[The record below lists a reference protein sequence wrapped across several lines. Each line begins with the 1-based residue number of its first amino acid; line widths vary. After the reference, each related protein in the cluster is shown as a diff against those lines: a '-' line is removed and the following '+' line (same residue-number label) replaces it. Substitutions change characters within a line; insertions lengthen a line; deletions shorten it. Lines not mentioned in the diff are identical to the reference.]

1 MKIFIDG
8 SFYKGTGIGRY
19 YSNLLKLVA
28 DKTDWEIYTTVPILF
43 KKDWLSEFGKYC
55 NVRPVFTKHGRFN
68 LKSLYQTGKVVREL
82 EKNGC
87 KVFWFPH
94 VNLPFYVPKNTIVTV
109 HDLCPLTAWWERNVL
124 TKYLFLLFLKKSTEK
139 SKLIVVPSKATR
151 DELLKKFPQSKEKV
165 KVIYNFLSPEF
176 VHKCSQKTEPII
188 KEDYILFVG
197 NRKKH
202 KNLRNLI
209 LAYSLIKDEIN
220 CKLVIA
226 GGKDKGKKVDEIDR
240 LIEEKGLSDYVIQI
254 ISPSDEVIINL
265 YQHAKLFVFPSFYEG
280 FGYPPLEALACGCP
294 VITSNIPV
302 LREILG
308 DEIAVFDPRSVD
320 EIALSIKEILLQGKP
335 KSFQNTLF
343 KSFSSYRLGNLYLNL
358 IQQLEDSNTW
368 KE

>member
-8 SFYKGTGIGRY
+8 SFYKGSGIGRY
-19 YSNLLKLVA
+19 YSNLLKLIA
-28 DKTDWEIYTTVPILF
+28 DETDWEIYTTVPEEF
-43 KKDWLSEFGKYC
+43 QKEWFAEFGKYST
-55 NVRPVFTKHGRFN
+55 VKPIFIKHGKFN
-68 LKSLYQTGKVVREL
+68 PKGLYQTGKIVKNL
-82 EKNGC
+82 ESDGC
-87 KVFWFPH
+87 KVFWFPNI
-94 VNLPFYVPKNTIVTV
+94 NLPFYVPKNTIVTV
-109 HDLCPLTAWWERNVL
+109 HDLCPLTIWRDRNIV
-124 TKYLFLLFLKKSTEK
+124 KRYLFLYFLNKAIKNSKIIVTPSETIKK
-139 SKLIVVPSKATR
+139 
-151 DELLKKFPQSKEKV
+151 ELLDRFPSIENKV
-165 KVIYNFLSPEF
+165 KVIYNFLDPSFIE
-176 VHKCSQKTEPII
+176 KCSQKMKPVI
-188 KEDYILFVG
+188 KEDYILYVG

-209 LAYSLIKDEIN
+209 IAYSMVKDEIN

-226 GGKDKGKKVDEIDR
+226 GSRDKGKEKDEIDV
-240 LIEEKGLSDYVIQI
+240 LIEEKGLNNYVIQI
-254 ISPSDEVIINL
+254 ISPPDDVIINL